1 MSKQIKRI
9 IDIVKKEYP
18 EIDKNSIKVI
28 DKILNNLLV
37 KKIKK
42 QKNKSL
48 SGKYTSLRNMVE
60 ILFAKNKNIT
70 YEEMAQLVKE
80 EYPSSSFLNNKG
92 NYTWY
97 KTTILTGEW
106 RTIKPEDYK

>member
-9 IDIVKKEYP
+9 TDVIKKEYP
-18 EIDKNSIKVI
+18 ELDKNSINVINKV
-28 DKILNNLLV
+28 LNNLLI
-37 KKIKK
+37 KKVKK
-42 QKNKSL
+42 QKKKSL

-60 ILFAKNKNIT
+60 ILFAKNKNTT
-70 YEEMAQLVKE
+70 YEEMAELVKT
-80 EYPSSSFLNNKG
+80 EYPDSSFLNNKG